1 MNALRLLALVT
12 SLAVLAGCQKAA
24 NTKPADKDKGDMKG
38 MDHSKM
44 KNAEKPGAAE
54 EKEYDIK
61 GKVVDVAAD
70 MKAVTLDH
78 EEIPG
83 LMKAMK
89 MKYAVEDH
97 KILEG
102 VKAGDKVSGRLRA
115 KGTTYT
121 VTKLEKH

>member
-12 SLAVLAGCQKAA
+12 TLAVLAGCDKPAD
-24 NTKPADKDKGDMKG
+24 TKPAAGTP
-38 MDHSKM
+38 
-44 KNAEKPGAAE
+44 A

-61 GKVVDVAAD
+61 GNVVDVAGD

-83 LMKAMK
+83 LMKAMT

-102 VKAGDKVSGRLRA
+102 IAAGDNVTGRLRA
-115 KGTTYT
+115 KDGNYT
-121 VTKLEKH
+121 LTRLEKR